1 MLTYLYIY
9 HMVDD
14 HNLLDRI
21 LVLDRHRDHVHVHN
35 DLFCH
40 HIRRDRHSHRRRP
53 HQSPNHLEN
62 NYRDRTFLFSVANR
76 DVLSQFQFGDASTLF
91 ARPLVDHIPGKI
103 ILVFFSSFLVFWMSH
118 RNSESFLEFGR
129 GVKMG
134 HSHKNGMIV
143 A

>member
-21 LVLDRHRDHVHVHN
+21 LVLDRHKDHVHVHN
-35 DLFCH
+35 DLFYH
-40 HIRRDRHSHRRRP
+40 HIRRDHHSHRRRP

-76 DVLSQFQFGDASTLF
+76 DVLSQFQFGDVSTLF
-91 ARPLVDHIPGKI
+91 LRRLVDHIPEII
-103 ILVFFSSFLVFWMSH
+103 ILVFLSIRMSH